1 MRVPAVVQTN
11 PGENAIA
18 VIATM
23 LSYYGRI
30 IPLAEMREGNVTS
43 RGGSTPEQVR
53 DMATAYGL
61 DTEIVAA
68 DIDELRKMKF
78 PLVVRWKK
86 QYYAVVTGIS
96 GNRISISDP
105 ARGEYP
111 LSVDT
116 FAKNYTGTALVMR
129 PGKDF
134 KRGGHRVS
142 MYELIS
148 GRMDGVRRQLVYLAI
163 LNAVAVILNLVMIR
177 FTREMMDMA
186 DGNYS
191 GFSIIDDLADSSFGD
206 QNAYRTLVV
215 SMCVILVLSTL
226 ANIFKTLNIY
236 STSYEVAAT
245 SGTDLFRTILYQPMR
260 FFEEYRTGEIIQ
272 RLEDN
277 ATLDLSLVR
286 TIIPRALDF
295 VMTLV
300 YLVLMLLYQW
310 QIALLCVA
318 IEIIY
323 LAISMQLRNRIKM
336 QARAN
341 ASSTG
346 AMNTS
351 LLNGL
356 DTIDTIKSGGLERMF
371 YSEWSKTQVEY
382 DASRMSNNDINATT
396 GVIDDL
402 HSLLSQAVL
411 LFAGAYFMISGNF
424 TFGTMAALQAVLVS
438 FRNAFSNCINMANA
452 LQKTRTDIELIED
465 MRCRETVPEIP
476 LSPDDEPDKLKG
488 EITVSHLSYRYDTGE
503 PFAIEDINFEVKQG
517 ELVAI
522 VGASGCGKSTLLK
535 CLLSLYPV
543 TEGEIRYAG
552 RLRSEIPDVVFHST
566 VGAVD
571 QECVVFEDSIA
582 DNITMWDRT
591 IENYEMILAARD
603 AHIYDRIMQEG
614 EDFYGQMLENG
625 RNFSGGELQRIE
637 LARAL
642 ASEPTLLLL
651 DEFTSALDAV
661 TEAEVFESI
670 KAKDTTCII
679 VAHRLSTVSSCDR
692 ILVMDHGRIVQE
704 GTHEELYNSEGLY
717 RQLLMVPEDNN

>member
-1 MRVPAVVQTN
+1 
-11 PGENAIA
+11 
-18 VIATM
+18 
-23 LSYYGRI
+23 
-30 IPLAEMREGNVTS
+30 
-43 RGGSTPEQVR
+43 
-53 DMATAYGL
+53 MAAAYGL
-61 DTEIVAA
+61 DTEIVTA
-68 DIDELRKMKF
+68 DLDELRKMKL
-78 PLVVRWKK
+78 PVVVRWKK
-86 QYYAVVTGIS
+86 RYYAVVTGIS
-96 GNRISISDP
+96 GNKISITDP
-105 ARGEYP
+105 AKGEYP
-111 LSVDT
+111 LDAST
-116 FAKNYTGTALVMR
+116 FAKDYMGTVLIMR
-129 PGKDF
+129 PESGF
-134 KRGGHRVS
+134 ARGGRRVT

-148 GRMDGVRRQLVYLAI
+148 GRMDGAKGPLVDLAI
-163 LNAVAVILNLVMIR
+163 LNAIAVVLSLVMVSCTKR
-177 FTREMMDMA
+177 MLDMA
-186 DGNYS
+186 DRSYS
-191 GFSIIDDLADSSFGD
+191 GFSVVGDLADSSFSV
-206 QNAYRTLVV
+206 QNAYRELVLF
-215 SMCVILVLSTL
+215 MCIILVCSTL
-226 ANIFKTLNIY
+226 ANIFKTLKIY
-236 STSYEVAAT
+236 STSYEVAAS

-272 RLEDN
+272 RIEDN

-286 TIIPRALDF
+286 TIVPRALDF

-300 YLVLMLLYQW
+300 YFVLMLFYQW
-310 QIALLCVA
+310 QVALLCVA

-323 LAISMQLRNRIKM
+323 LIISMQLRDRIKM

-371 YSEWSKTQVEY
+371 YSDWSKTSVAY
-382 DASRMSNNDINATT
+382 DESRKSINDINAIT
-396 GVIDDL
+396 GAIDNL
-402 HSLLSQAVL
+402 HILFSQAVL
-411 LFAGAYFMISGNF
+411 LFAGAYFMINGNF
-424 TFGTMAALQAVLVS
+424 TFGTMAALQTVLGN
-438 FRNAFSNCINMANA
+438 FRSTFSNCVNMANT
-452 LQKTRTDIELIED
+452 LQRTRTDIERIED
-465 MRCRETVPEIP
+465 MRCRETVQEIP
-476 LSPDDEPDKLKG
+476 LRPDDEPDKLKG
-488 EITVSHLSYRYDTGE
+488 EISVSHLSYRYTAGE
-503 PFAIEDINFEVKQG
+503 PMAIEDINFEVKEG
-517 ELVAI
+517 ELLAI

-552 RLRSEIPDVVFHST
+552 LLRSEIPDVVFHST

-582 DNITMWDRT
+582 DNITMWDST

-670 KAKDTTCII
+670 KEKNTTCII

-692 ILVMDHGRIVQE
+692 ILVMDRGRIVQE

-717 RQLLMVPEDNN
+717 RKLLTVPGSNS